1 VTARETSG
9 RVLDVAALAR
19 VEGEGAMRVR
29 IDGDSVVGVELEI
42 YEPPRFFE
50 AFLRGRGYEEPPD
63 ITARICGICP
73 VAYQMSSAQAIEQVC
88 GVTVDGQLAALRR
101 LLYCGEWIESH
112 ALHIYLLHAPDFL
125 GYDGGIAMARDHR
138 DIVERGLRLKQIG
151 NRLMEVVGGR
161 AVHPVNVRVGGF
173 WSLPDLDEL
182 RDLVPDLQWA
192 CGAALDTVSWVAG
205 FDIPE
210 HHGEWAMVSLA
221 GDGEYPIM
229 GRRIVT
235 STSSDIVPIED
246 FSAHAVEEHVAH
258 SNALHASWD
267 SRTYLV
273 GPLARYSLNHH
284 LLPPVAREAAAA
296 AGLGAECRNP
306 FASIVVRAVELLTAC
321 EEALRLVREYV
332 PPPAPALHVEPRA
345 GVGHG
350 ASEAPRGLLYHRY
363 EVGDDGLIRSATIV
377 PPTSQNQRAIERD
390 LWQVAQAGIH
400 LDARCEQ
407 SIRNYDPC
415 ISCATHAYGVEIVRD
430 LSLYRL

>member
-1 VTARETSG
+1 VIRETQG

-29 IDGDSVVGVELEI
+29 IDGDTVVGVELDI

-50 AFLRGRGYEEPPD
+50 ALLRGRGYEEPPD

-73 VAYQMSSAQAIEQVC
+73 VAYQMSSSLAIEQIC
-88 GVTVDGQLAALRR
+88 GVMVDGQLAALRR

-138 DIVERGLRLKQIG
+138 DIVERGLRLKQVG
-151 NRLMEVVGGR
+151 NRLMELVGGR

-173 WSLPDLDEL
+173 YRLPDLDAL
-182 RDLVPDLQWA
+182 HAMVPDLQWA

-205 FDIPE
+205 FDIPD
-210 HHGEWAMVSLA
+210 HHGEWDLVSLA
-221 GDGEYPIM
+221 GEGEYPIM

-235 STSSDIVPIED
+235 SAAPDVVPVEQ
-246 FSAHAVEEHVAH
+246 FGSHAVEEHVAH

-273 GPLARYSLNHH
+273 GPLARYSLNQH

-296 AGLGAECRNP
+296 AGLGRECRNP
-306 FASIVVRAVELLTAC
+306 FASIVVRAVELLAAC
-321 EEALRLVREYV
+321 TEALRLVREYE
-332 PPPAPALHVEPRA
+332 PPAAPAVPVVPRA

-363 EVGDDGLIRSATIV
+363 ELDETGIIVDATIV

-390 LWQVAQAGIH
+390 LWQVAQSGIS
-400 LDARCEQ
+400 LDDAALTARCEQ
-407 SIRNYDPC
+407 AIRNYDPC
-415 ISCATHAYGVEIVRD
+415 ISCATHDLDLRIVRT
-430 LSLYRL
+430 